1 MTQTKLQLNGEVTDA
16 WLLGT
21 RQKLFHICANALQLG
36 NIWRQSHSLTLSKAL
51 AFSSTALSM
60 ENFISQTSKSC
71 YYQLRRISSV
81 QKYLSIKASVKLV
94 TSLILS
100 RLDYCNFHL
109 SGLPASSV
117 HTFVA
122 SRTVLLASSFIFAL
136 ESIWC
141 VLFSHFTGQKVLSII
156 TISATKMNKRM

>member
-117 HTFVA
+117 HSLPRIQNCATHLILRKYKTDHITPVSVCPMA
-122 SRTVLLASSFIFAL
+122 PCLTKNSVQDKHSLL
-136 ESIWC
+136 
-141 VLFSHFTGQKVLSII
+141 
-156 TISATKMNKRM
+156 